1 MNLKFCKQNFLGIWK
16 NGLRY
21 LYAVNYMDVVYRGG
35 MGELEPMYQ
44 GWSKIPVSSQETG
57 ANVQRASQG
66 LAAAEFVESAGCTT
80 SLTHLPFFLN
90 LEAAT

>member
-1 MNLKFCKQNFLGIWK
+1 LKFCKQFFLDIVEYK
-16 NGLRY
+16 HN
-21 LYAVNYMDVVYRGG
+21 AVDYMDVVYRGG

-57 ANVQRASQG
+57 ANVQRACQG

-90 LEAAT
+90 LKVSHE